1 MSRSATIDDP
11 FFIARPKD
19 HPPDLPGIQVMSVD
33 ILPSELPLDSSK
45 YFCSKF
51 LPYLETLIRME
62 QGKPLS
68 ERDSVNAA
76 ILERGTIVSKG
87 RLAHKHEWLQEH
99 LDKLNLGLD
108 ASVPVPKKR
117 VLMLGSG
124 MVAGPAVDEI
134 SKRKDVEL
142 VIGTYT
148 LLVYGAASS
157 IRTLA
162 SNALEEAK
170 NLVRSHD
177 GVKVVHLD
185 IKDHDKVRQLVQEA
199 NVVIRSVQP
208 VILDASS
215 HCVHSLLP
223 ALFHSTIAKLCVE
236 FKRHLVTASYISPEM
251 RGLHDSCVRTFE
263 ATCHESLMPL
273 CVELCKQTYFY

>member
-1 MSRSATIDDP
+1 
-11 FFIARPKD
+11 
-19 HPPDLPGIQVMSVD
+19 MSVD

-68 ERDSVNAA
+68 EQDRVNAA
-76 ILERGTIVSKG
+76 ILERGTIVTKG
-87 RLAHKHEWLQEH
+87 KLAPKHGWLQEH
-99 LDKLNLGLD
+99 LDKLNLGPG
-108 ASVPVPKKR
+108 ASMPAPKKR

-124 MVAGPAVDEI
+124 MVAGPVVDEI

-142 VIGTYT
+142 VIGKYI
-148 LLVYGAASS
+148 LLVYGAVSL

-170 NLVRSHD
+170 DLVCGRD
-177 GVKVVHLD
+177 AKVVHLD

-208 VILDASS
+208 VTRFSS
-215 HCVHSLLP
+215 HCVRSLLP
-223 ALFHSTIAKLCVE
+223 VLFHPTIAKLCIE
-236 FKRHLVTASYISPEM
+236 FKKHLVTASYISPEM

-263 ATCHESLMPL
+263 ATRHEAFMSL